1 MTKIFRLCLWIGLF
15 LLLNQC
21 GRSKDD
27 DGGSGTPDVR
37 VPAGW
42 DGKSDYTGSA
52 FTITT
57 AK

>member
-1 MTKIFRLCLWIGLF
+1 MAKVIRFGIWIAMF

-42 DGKSDYTGSA
+42 DGKSDYAGSA
-52 FTITT
+52 FTIST